1 MKRDVRKWMP
11 WLTVI
16 TDAVLINVA
25 LRIAY
30 WLRYDLQLFRSVDPA
45 NNVPYSAYLP
55 LAALMT
61 VVILLGNW
69 REGAYNLRAS
79 RSLFDDWYAVFSAT
93 MTGIALLVVLVF
105 FSRRLFYSRIIFIYA
120 GILIIILLGLAH
132 VVRRMILARM
142 RQAGQ
147 GVDRVLIVG
156 AGEVGRTVMRN
167 IIAQPERGYR
177 IVGFLDDDPQKS
189 VTDIGPMRA
198 LGPIDNLPQVLAENT
213 IDQVVIT
220 LPWQYQRK
228 IERLV
233 TESEATGVRTRVV
246 PDLFQLSL
254 GGVDVEDLNGIPLIG
269 VKRSSL
275 TGLNQVLKRGFDLT
289 LASVGALLTAPL
301 WGLIAV
307 AIKLDSPGPVLFR
320 QTRVGRDGRTF
331 TFYKFRSMRVGA
343 EAELGALRSQNEAD
357 GPLFKIRDDPR
368 VTRVGRII
376 RRTSL
381 DEMPQVINVLR
392 GEMSLVGPRPPI
404 PEEVELYREWH
415 RRRLAIQPGMTGLWQ
430 VSGRSD
436 LSFDE
441 MVLLDIYYDENWSL
455 PQDLMILLRT
465 IPQVFFGDGAY

>member
-1 MKRDVRKWMP
+1 
-11 WLTVI
+11 
-16 TDAVLINVA
+16 
-25 LRIAY
+25 
-30 WLRYDLQLFRSVDPA
+30 
-45 NNVPYSAYLP
+45 
-55 LAALMT
+55 
-61 VVILLGNW
+61 
-69 REGAYNLRAS
+69 
-79 RSLFDDWYAVFSAT
+79 
-93 MTGIALLVVLVF
+93 
-105 FSRRLFYSRIIFIYA
+105 
-120 GILIIILLGLAH
+120 
-132 VVRRMILARM
+132 
-142 RQAGQ
+142 
-147 GVDRVLIVG
+147 
-156 AGEVGRTVMRN
+156 
-167 IIAQPERGYR
+167 
-177 IVGFLDDDPQKS
+177 
-189 VTDIGPMRA
+189 